1 MLLYLSGSY
10 LDYVNVDSSVHIRKI
25 GQQPIEFCH
34 YVLSGMQQIIS
45 QSVLIL
51 FAIGGILIFKPA
63 IFLLLILI
71 LVPPIFIIAWLIKK
85 KLNSVRVYGKK
96 VSEKALQ
103 HLQEALAAFI
113 ESNLY
118 GRNNFFTERYHRFQQ
133 RFNDHLSEQQVIQN
147 LPSRLIE
154 VFAIFG
160 LFILI
165 TINSYFSNESSVQII
180 TLGAFMAAAYK
191 IIPGI
196 VKILN
201 SSGQIRTYSFT
212 IKDLVKNLPNTKSL
226 NEFIQNEEKQCVDN
240 INSVE
245 FKGVT
250 FQYKELRILKAL
262 SFSIYKGDMVGISG
276 KSGSG
281 KTTILNLL
289 LGFLD
294 ATSGDISINNLIGSQ
309 QKFWH
314 RISYVKQQSFFIH
327 DSIDRNITF
336 SNSDINKSRLAEISE
351 ITGVDKL
358 IKRYPAEQPVL
369 ITENGKNFSG
379 GERQRIQM
387 ARALYKEFDLLILDE
402 PFNELDEQSEIE
414 MLLHLQGLAKAG
426 KIIILVT
433 HNTAALAYCNKK
445 IQLDD

>member
-1 MLLYLSGSY
+1 M
-10 LDYVNVDSSVHIRKI
+10 
-25 GQQPIEFCH
+25 
-34 YVLSGMQQIIS
+34 
-45 QSVLIL
+45 
-51 FAIGGILIFKPA
+51 
-63 IFLLLILI
+63 
-71 LVPPIFIIAWLIKK
+71 
-85 KLNSVRVYGKK
+85 
-96 VSEKALQ
+96 
-103 HLQEALAAFI
+103 
-113 ESNLY
+113 
-118 GRNNFFTERYHRFQQ
+118 
-133 RFNDHLSEQQVIQN
+133 
-147 LPSRLIE
+147 
-154 VFAIFG
+154 
-160 LFILI
+160 
-165 TINSYFSNESSVQII
+165 
-180 TLGAFMAAAYK
+180 
-191 IIPGI
+191 
-196 VKILN
+196 
-201 SSGQIRTYSFT
+201 
-212 IKDLVKNLPNTKSL
+212 
-226 NEFIQNEEKQCVDN
+226 
-240 INSVE
+240 
-245 FKGVT
+245 
-250 FQYKELRILKAL
+250 KAL

-358 IKRYPAEQPVL
+358 IKRYPADQPVL